1 MAVEPEQEGD
11 RVQSR
16 GVTALAAATAVLI
29 GLSGCSLI
37 GSESPTDGPTDDSS
51 TTPATVPPEE
61 RTIPPQLLE
70 CGDPNAKPG
79 EDDAEGDADGEQVE
93 LTDARVASD
102 ASWATPQGYYSAD
115 GYYDD
120 LDYEELSFLH
130 TYVPEAAGYDTL
142 DLVGLLGYTG
152 LDWGQLAEECDRVP
166 LSAMLERVAE
176 YQQLLSAGTLD
187 DAELT
192 EVGGLPAVTQAMSI
206 ESYDFRGYWLFSQT
220 ELLFIGCQWTQE
232 SVRAEIESACAEL
245 VGTVQVG

>member
-1 MAVEPEQEGD
+1 MRSSRAVAWG
-11 RVQSR
+11 
-16 GVTALAAATAVLI
+16 AAAAIVI

-37 GSESPTDGPTDDSS
+37 GSEESTGGPSDGPSATSG
-51 TTPATVPPEE
+51 TVPSGD

-70 CGDPNAKPG
+70 CGDPNVKPG
-79 EDDAEGDADGEQVE
+79 ADDDAEDGEQVE

-102 ASWATPQGYYSAD
+102 ASWSTPGGYYSAD

-130 TYVPEAAGYDTL
+130 TYLPSAGGYDSL
-142 DLVGLLGYTG
+142 DLVGVLGYTG
-152 LDWGQLAEECDRVP
+152 LDWGQLARECGRVP
-166 LSAMLERVAE
+166 LEAMLARVAE
-176 YQQLLSAGTLD
+176 YQQLLAAGTID
-187 DAELT
+187 EAELT

-232 SVRAEIESACAEL
+232 SVRSEIESACAEL

>member
-1 MAVEPEQEGD
+1 MRSRRTVALSAAV
-11 RVQSR
+11 
-16 GVTALAAATAVLI
+16 AVLI

-37 GSESPTDGPTDDSS
+37 GDDGPGAGGPTDEDSAS
-51 TTPATVPPEE
+51 APSTVPPED

-79 EDDAEGDADGEQVE
+79 ADDGDGGDGEQVE
-93 LTDARVASD
+93 LSD
-102 ASWATPQGYYSAD
+102 AQVATGASWDTPDGYHSAS

-130 TYVPEAAGYDTL
+130 TYVPTSPGYDSL
-142 DLVGLLGYTG
+142 DLVGVLGYTG
-152 LDWGQLAEECDRVP
+152 LDWGQLAQECGRVP
-166 LSAMLERVAE
+166 LEAMLERVGE
-176 YQQLLSAGTLD
+176 YQQLLGAGTLD
-187 DAELT
+187 EAALT

-206 ESYDFRGYWLFSQT
+206 ENYDFRGYWLFSQT

-232 SVRAEIESACAEL
+232 SVRDEIESACSEL